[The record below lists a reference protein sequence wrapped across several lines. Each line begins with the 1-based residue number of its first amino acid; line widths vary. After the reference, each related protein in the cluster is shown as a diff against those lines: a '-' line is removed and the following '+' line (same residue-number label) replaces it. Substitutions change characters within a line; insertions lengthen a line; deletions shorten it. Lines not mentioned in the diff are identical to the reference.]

1 MATTPTLDCSNGLS
15 IYTVDNWP
23 EGPNPGNNGS
33 FLLNVE
39 ALYENGFT
47 IYDNITPFVVYEGN
61 IYSAYDPYDALSP
74 QGVQAVFYGTDP
86 VDSEYQGIPTNGA
99 IEFYLLN
106 GDKVYQLM
114 NPINYFGGAEANT
127 FQNGMAIFTNNSS
140 VFEEY
145 CTLQLTD
152 FQSVGSVP
160 ILVSLMEQ
168 LQQNQDTVEN
178 NNQENAEIA
187 NESDLPDSTIEAVE
201 DSGINISNQQETQ
214 EDIESGET
222 NEDTTQIVE
231 NIDSTVETL
240 EESSDILDNISPE
253 DVPQEQIEVI
263 QGAINAEPVNMD
275 SSSSTENTNFKNLII
290 AGLGGAVL
298 LSLLKK

>member
-1 MATTPTLDCSNGLS
+1 
-15 IYTVDNWP
+15 
-23 EGPNPGNNGS
+23 
-33 FLLNVE
+33 
-39 ALYENGFT
+39 
-47 IYDNITPFVVYEGN
+47 
-61 IYSAYDPYDALSP
+61 
-74 QGVQAVFYGTDP
+74 
-86 VDSEYQGIPTNGA
+86 
-99 IEFYLLN
+99 
-106 GDKVYQLM
+106 
-114 NPINYFGGAEANT
+114 
-127 FQNGMAIFTNNSS
+127 
-140 VFEEY
+140 
-145 CTLQLTD
+145 
-152 FQSVGSVP
+152 
-160 ILVSLMEQ
+160 MEQ

-275 SSSSTENTNFKNLII
+275 SSSSTENKNFKNLII

>member
-1 MATTPTLDCSNGLS
+1 
-15 IYTVDNWP
+15 
-23 EGPNPGNNGS
+23 
-33 FLLNVE
+33 
-39 ALYENGFT
+39 
-47 IYDNITPFVVYEGN
+47 
-61 IYSAYDPYDALSP
+61 
-74 QGVQAVFYGTDP
+74 
-86 VDSEYQGIPTNGA
+86 
-99 IEFYLLN
+99 
-106 GDKVYQLM
+106 M

-127 FQNGMAIFTNNSS
+127 FQNGMAIITNNSS

>member
-1 MATTPTLDCSNGLS
+1 
-15 IYTVDNWP
+15 
-23 EGPNPGNNGS
+23 
-33 FLLNVE
+33 
-39 ALYENGFT
+39 
-47 IYDNITPFVVYEGN
+47 
-61 IYSAYDPYDALSP
+61 
-74 QGVQAVFYGTDP
+74 
-86 VDSEYQGIPTNGA
+86 
-99 IEFYLLN
+99 
-106 GDKVYQLM
+106 
-114 NPINYFGGAEANT
+114 
-127 FQNGMAIFTNNSS
+127 
-140 VFEEY
+140 
-145 CTLQLTD
+145 
-152 FQSVGSVP
+152 
-160 ILVSLMEQ
+160 MEQ
-168 LQQNQDTVEN
+168 LEENQDTVEN